1 MTTTSSPHQLA
12 ASKVDWVNGHT
23 VFQELST
30 NEIKD
35 LWFERRPAHGS
46 THVYIHGPFCA
57 QLCSFCMHQGLKAGG
72 RRDAIQEYY
81 KRYLPAHLADFSDV
95 LSSSR
100 IDAIYF
106 GGGTADIMP
115 AEDMPK
121 IFSAIPNFRKVACKV
136 FEAHPAT
143 FSEKQ
148 MEQITLHEFTGGYVS
163 FGLQTFDRDL
173 CAREHRIY
181 ASPEK
186 LRGKVAFLQNAGIS
200 VNVDLV
206 AFLSSPDVASLRL
219 LAHDL
224 AILTEQVAPD
234 TITIY
239 PLRQAFNFE
248 HQLTQVIKAH
258 GQALDA
264 LNAHRI
270 DLATAL
276 QDVVDKLCTRSKC
289 YHQWKAPEDRVT
301 DGQDD
306 TKSSFMRPT
315 YLTRLSTHQTDK
327 IRSYNSGTPPFHNKS
342 RSVIGFGNYGR
353 IYSHSYITDE
363 IAYYTMNDDWMTR
376 YFVVHD
382 KRSPELNLDEK
393 GWEVADL

>member
-1 MTTTSSPHQLA
+1 MNTTPSPNQLPA
-12 ASKVDWVNGHT
+12 TRVDSVNGHA
-23 VFQELST
+23 FFEERSI
-30 NEIKD
+30 NGIKD
-35 LWFERRPAHGS
+35 LWFERRPTHGS

-57 QLCSFCMHQGLKAGG
+57 QLCSFCMHKGLKAGG
-72 RRDAIQEYY
+72 RRDAIHEYY
-81 KRYLPAHLADFSDV
+81 KRYLPGHLADFSDV
-95 LSSSR
+95 LSSSK

-115 AEDMPK
+115 EEDMPR
-121 IFSAIPNFRKVACKV
+121 IFGAIPNFKKVACKV

-148 MEQITLHEFTGGYVS
+148 MEQIILHEFTGGYVS
-163 FGLQTFDRDL
+163 FGLQTFDRDV

-186 LRGKVAFLQNAGIS
+186 LRAKVAFLQKAGIS

-206 AFLSSPDVASLRL
+206 AFLSSPDVASLQL
-219 LAHDL
+219 LANDL

-239 PLRQAFNFE
+239 PLRQALNFE
-248 HQLTQVIKAH
+248 HQLTQVIKAR
-258 GQALDA
+258 GQAQDA

-270 DLATAL
+270 NLMTAL
-276 QDVVDKLCTRSKC
+276 QDVVDKLCGCSNC

-301 DGQDD
+301 KGQED

-315 YLTRLSTHQTDK
+315 YLTKLSTHQTDK
-327 IRSYNSGTPPFHNKS
+327 IRSYNSGTPPFHNKAQ
-342 RSVIGFGNYGR
+342 SVIGFGNYGR

-363 IAYYTMNDDWMTR
+363 VAYYSMNDDWMTR